1 MVFGGVKWRSL
12 GSVWFAEVQCGSQEF
27 FEVHLGSV
35 RFNEVRWFFGGL
47 NGVL

>member
-1 MVFGGVKWRSL
+1 MGFYGVKRRSL
-12 GSVWFAEVQCGSQEF
+12 GSEWFAEVQCGSEGF
-27 FEVHLGSV
+27 FEVHLGHV